1 MPDKNDPLDSL
12 EIGRRE
18 NPEEPLPAPKEPE
31 TPWERIK
38 AMLRQ
43 ARGPSQ
49 AARIPARHEMGK
61 DRTKSLI
68 LLVGAAVGMV
78 LMFLGVFSSPQ
89 RPRSAGSRRVMSDL
103 GRRTTP
109 GQTGNQTGS
118 VTPLMDADAARNQAE
133 LNEDQLTA
141 ADIGRT
147 GRIAQPRSVAPA
159 VAKTPHALSE
169 IDFSDPA
176 LQRQYAAQGYVPAP
190 TPSAVAATS
199 QNNVV
204 NKGSLVFVQAE
215 EGSQSRAFGEQL
227 AIERESSIADA
238 LPTGTRLVA
247 RLEAPVSSGV
257 TAPVVAVIEYNY
269 ERDGEIVVPA
279 GARALGR
286 LQQANRS
293 GYMSLHFATL
303 EMPDGDTEKID
314 AGAMGLDYKPLKGNV
329 TGRNRAGRF
338 LVESLT
344 GLGTMATYLVG
355 YNSASFNA
363 PFSSSALLREH
374 LASNVGIA
382 GQDELNQAALNQ
394 NVIVTLP
401 GSTRFY
407 LVFQKGTTPEASP
420 AADRLRSARSAAPD
434 NSVPSLEELRQLL
447 ELKRE
452 MSQMYEQAATQG
464 GSAPQQ

>member
-1 MPDKNDPLDSL
+1 MPDKNDPLDNL
-12 EIGRRE
+12 EIGRKE
-18 NPEEPLPAPKEPE
+18 NLEEPLPAPKEPQ
-31 TPWERIK
+31 TPWEKIK
-38 AMLRQ
+38 AVLRQ
-43 ARGPSQ
+43 AGGPSQ
-49 AARIPARHEMGK
+49 AARTPARHEMGK

-68 LLVGAAVGMV
+68 VLAGAVVGMV

-89 RPRSAGSRRVMSDL
+89 RPRSADSRRVMSDL

-109 GQTGNQTGS
+109 GQTGNQSGS
-118 VTPLMDADAARNQAE
+118 VTPLMDADAAKNQAE
-133 LNEDQLTA
+133 LDEDQLTA

-147 GRIAQPRSVAPA
+147 GRTAQPRSVAPT

-169 IDFSDPA
+169 IDFSD
-176 LQRQYAAQGYVPAP
+176 AAPP
-190 TPSAVAATS
+190 TPPTPTSAVAATPA
-199 QNNVV
+199 NNVV
-204 NKGSLVFVQAE
+204 NKSSLVFVRAG
-215 EGSQSRAFGEQL
+215 EGSQSRAFGGQP

-238 LPTGTRLVA
+238 LPAGTRLVA

-257 TAPVVAVIEYNY
+257 AAPVVAVIEYNY

-286 LQQANRS
+286 LQQSNRS

-314 AGAMGLDYKPLKGNV
+314 AGAMGLDYKPLKGDV
-329 TGRNRAGRF
+329 TGRNRGGRF

-355 YNSASFNA
+355 YNSGSFNA
-363 PFSSSALLREH
+363 PFSSSALLREQ
-374 LASNVGIA
+374 LASNVGLA
-382 GQDELNQAALNQ
+382 GQNELNQAALNQ
-394 NVIVTLP
+394 NIIVTLP

-407 LVFQKGTTPEASP
+407 LVIQRGATLEASP
-420 AADRLRSARSAAPD
+420 ASDRPRSAQSTVPN

-464 GSAPQQ
+464 DTAPQQ